1 MSFLSKVRSV
11 GKRAQATSSRRRKS
25 ERKITRMV
33 VVVVAVFVLCWL
45 PFYLLNIVNLQVVL
59 PGDFRG
65 LYVFVVVLSYAN
77 SCANPILYGF
87 LSDNFKRGFR
97 KALCG
102 SSARGNPQRAGTEVQ
117 RPSEE
122 WGAIVLQ
129 VPKTE
134 PTQKKRCAQDEEDK
148 VSEAGGGA
156 SASEICPSA
165 QNGSHCGAAE
175 GRRTR
180 VERRSRSEPEPSR
193 HLSNG
198 GRAQEDPDPDPGPDP
213 AVSSVCG
220 KITKSKTH
228 REEWAGK
235 PSVLQTS
242 KL

>member
-1 MSFLSKVRSV
+1 
-11 GKRAQATSSRRRKS
+11 
-25 ERKITRMV
+25 MV

-45 PFYLLNIVNLQVVL
+45 PFYVLNIVNLQVVL
-59 PGDFRG
+59 PGEFRG

-102 SSARGNPQRAGTEVQ
+102 SSPRGNRHRAGTEAQ
-117 RPSEE
+117 RPLEE

-134 PTQKKRCAQDEEDK
+134 HTQTKRCAQDEEDK
-148 VSEAGGGA
+148 VSEAP
-156 SASEICPSA
+156 SSETCSSA
-165 QNGSHCGAAE
+165 QNGNNRRAAE

-180 VERRSRSEPEPSR
+180 VEQRSRVEPETSR
-193 HLSNG
+193 HVSNG
-198 GRAQEDPDPDPGPDP
+198 GRGQEDRDSDP

-220 KITKSKTH
+220 QIKKSKTH
-228 REEWAGK
+228 PEELAGK
-235 PSVLQTS
+235 HCVCVLPTS
-242 KL
+242 NL

>member
-1 MSFLSKVRSV
+1 M
-11 GKRAQATSSRRRKS
+11 
-25 ERKITRMV
+25 
-33 VVVVAVFVLCWL
+33 VAVFVLCWL
-45 PFYLLNIVNLQVVL
+45 PFYVLNIVNLQVVL

-102 SSARGNPQRAGTEVQ
+102 SSARVNHHRAGTEAQ

-134 PTQKKRCAQDEEDK
+134 DTQKKRCVPNEEDK
-148 VSEAGGGA
+148 ASEVGGGPHSSETCT
-156 SASEICPSA
+156 SAHH
-165 QNGSHCGAAE
+165 GSKCSAAE
-175 GRRTR
+175 AWRTQ
-180 VERRSRSEPEPSR
+180 VEQRSRPDSDASR
-193 HLSNG
+193 HVSNR
-198 GRAQEDPDPDPGPDP
+198 GRGQEDPDSDP

-220 KITKSKTH
+220 KITKSKT
-228 REEWAGK
+228 RPEEWAGK
-235 PSVLQTS
+235 HSVLQTS
-242 KL
+242 SL

>member
-1 MSFLSKVRSV
+1 MRSV

-45 PFYLLNIVNLQVVL
+45 PFYVLNIVNLQVVL

-97 KALCG
+97 KVLCG
-102 SSARGNPQRAGTEVQ
+102 SSPRVNHHRAGTEAQ

-129 VPKTE
+129 VPKVE
-134 PTQKKRCAQDEEDK
+134 PAQKKRCAQDEEDK
-148 VSEAGGGA
+148 FSEAEGGPRSG
-156 SASEICPSA
+156 EICTSA
-165 QNGSHCGAAE
+165 PKGDNCSTAE
-175 GRRTR
+175 GWRTQ
-180 VERRSRSEPEPSR
+180 VEQRSRSEPEASR
-193 HLSNG
+193 HVNNG
-198 GRAQEDPDPDPGPDP
+198 GRGQEDPDSDL
-213 AVSSVCG
+213 AASSVCG
-220 KITKSKTH
+220 KIKESKTH
-228 REEWAGK
+228 PEESAGK

-242 KL
+242 NL

>member
-1 MSFLSKVRSV
+1 MRSV

-45 PFYLLNIVNLQVVL
+45 PFYVLNIVNLQVVL

-102 SSARGNPQRAGTEVQ
+102 SPPRVNHHRAATEAQ

-129 VPKTE
+129 VAKTE
-134 PTQKKRCAQDEEDK
+134 HTRKKRCAQDEEDK
-148 VSEAGGGA
+148 VSEAGGGPQ
-156 SASEICPSA
+156 SGEVCTSA
-165 QNGSHCGAAE
+165 QNGNNCSAAE
-175 GRRTR
+175 GWRTQVEQRR
-180 VERRSRSEPEPSR
+180 RSEPESS
-193 HLSNG
+193 HHVSNG
-198 GRAQEDPDPDPGPDP
+198 GREQEDPDSDSDP
-213 AVSSVCG
+213 AVSAAGG
-220 KITKSKTH
+220 KIKKSKTPS
-228 REEWAGK
+228 EESAGK
-235 PSVLQTS
+235 QSVLQTS
-242 KL
+242 NL

>member
-1 MSFLSKVRSV
+1 MRSV

-45 PFYLLNIVNLQVVL
+45 PFYVLNIVNLQVVL

-102 SSARGNPQRAGTEVQ
+102 SPPRVNHHRAATEAQ
-117 RPSEE
+117 RPSGE

-129 VPKTE
+129 EAKTE
-134 PTQKKRCAQDEEDK
+134 RSQKKRCAQDEGDK
-148 VSEAGGGA
+148 VGEAGGGPQGG
-156 SASEICPSA
+156 EIRTSA
-165 QNGSHCGAAE
+165 QNGNNRSAAE
-175 GRRTR
+175 GQRTR
-180 VERRSRSEPEPSR
+180 VEQRRSEPESPPYI
-193 HLSNG
+193 SNG
-198 GRAQEDPDPDPGPDP
+198 GREQEDPDPDP
-213 AVSSVCG
+213 AVSAACG
-220 KITKSKTH
+220 RIRNSKEPS
-228 REEWAGK
+228 EEPAGK
-235 PSVLQTS
+235 HSVFQTS
-242 KL
+242 NL